1 MKDGLIKIAAAVPEL
16 RLADTVFNGEAIFAR
31 IEEAEKQGVKALVL
45 PALCLTGA
53 TCGDLFFQSTL
64 LQSAEQALQRLL
76 ERTAEKDL
84 LIALGLPLAFEGRL
98 YSCAAVCA
106 RGRLLGL
113 VPKVVLRPDEQ
124 RWFSPWAGERQNISF
139 AGQMSSIGKNLL
151 FFCENLPALRVGAD
165 FDTELFAPESPS
177 AGLALGGASLMLN
190 LSAENE
196 QVTRPA
202 FRRMLLKTQSAR
214 LSCGY
219 VTAGAG
225 EGESTTDQVFSGH
238 CLIAENGEILN
249 ESRFQSG
256 LCLSEIDLNFLD
268 FERRVRGSWAL
279 SEEKLH
285 KIDFSLKLAETSLS
299 RRISP
304 SPFVPENPEE
314 RRERCE
320 EIFRLAALG
329 LKQRMTHTGAK
340 KLVLGLSGGLDSTLA
355 LLIALR
361 ATAMLELPTTAIQAV
376 SMPCF
381 GTTSRTRGN
390 AEKLAEELKVSFR
403 TVDIS
408 ESVRRHFADLGHDEN
423 RRTVVYENAQARERT
438 QLLMDLANGMNA
450 LVVGTGDLSELAL
463 GWATYNG
470 DHMSMYGVNA
480 GIPKTLVHHLVQYSA
495 DTAETEGLAAVLR
508 DILETPVSPEL
519 LPAEDGDIS
528 QKTEEL
534 VGPYALH
541 DFFLYHL
548 LRRGSPPKTV
558 LRLADYAF
566 AGTYEQET
574 IKAWLKIFLRRF
586 FAQQYKRSCLPDGPQ
601 VGSLSLSPRSG
612 LKMPS
617 DAVCRLWLETLENF

>member
-1 MKDGLIKIAAAVPEL
+1 MKNGLIKVAAAVPEL
-16 RLADTVFNGEAIFAR
+16 RLADTMFNGEAILTQ
-31 IEEAEKQGVKALVL
+31 INEAEKQGVKVLAL

-64 LQSAEQALQRLL
+64 LGGAEQALVRLL
-76 ERTAEKDL
+76 EQTAGKDL

-106 RGRLLGL
+106 GGRLLGL
-113 VPKVVLRPDEQ
+113 VPKGILQAGEQ
-124 RWFSPWAGERQNISF
+124 RWFSPWIGEQQSINF
-139 AGQMSSIGKNLL
+139 AGQISSIGRNLL
-151 FFCENLPALRVGAD
+151 FFCESLPALCVGVD
-165 FDTELFAPESPS
+165 FGTELSAPESAS
-177 AGLALGGASLMLN
+177 VHLAQRGARLMLN
-190 LSAENE
+190 LSDENE

-219 VTAGAG
+219 VTAGTG

-238 CLIAENGEILN
+238 CLLAENGELLN
-249 ESRFQSG
+249 ESRFQKG
-256 LCLSEIDLNFLD
+256 LCVSEIDLSFLD
-268 FERRVRGSWAL
+268 YERRIRGLSVY
-279 SEEKLH
+279 SEEKMC
-285 KIDFSLKLAETSLS
+285 KIGFPLELTETALS
-299 RRISP
+299 RPVSP
-304 SPFVPENPEE
+304 SPFVPKDPEE

-320 EIFRLAALG
+320 EIMRLAALG
-329 LKQRMTHTGAK
+329 LKQRMAHTGVK
-340 KLVLGLSGGLDSTLA
+340 SLVLGLSGGLDSTLA
-355 LLIALR
+355 LLISLR
-361 ATAMLELPTTAIQAV
+361 ATVMLGLSPTAIQTV

-381 GTTSRTRGN
+381 GTTSRTRSN

-403 TVDIS
+403 TIDIS
-408 ESVRRHFADLGHDEN
+408 EAVRRHFTDLGHDECQ
-423 RRTVVYENAQARERT
+423 RTVVYENAQARERT

-470 DHMSMYGVNA
+470 DHMSMYGVNG
-480 GIPKTLVHHLVQYSA
+480 GIPKTLVRYLVKYSA
-495 DTAETEGLAAVLR
+495 DTAETEGLADVLR

-541 DFFLYHL
+541 DFFIYHL
-548 LRRGSPPKTV
+548 LRRGSSPETV
-558 LRLADYAF
+558 LRLAAHAF
-566 AGTYEQET
+566 AGVYEREI
-574 IKAWLKIFLRRF
+574 IKVWLQTFLRRF

-601 VGSLSLSPRSG
+601 VGSISLSPRGG
-612 LKMPS
+612 LKLPS
-617 DAVCRLWLETLENF
+617 DAVCRLWLETLEKL

>member
-1 MKDGLIKIAAAVPEL
+1 MRDGLIKIAAAVPEL
-16 RLADTVFNGEAIFAR
+16 RLADTVFNGEAILTR
-31 IEEAEKQGVKALVL
+31 IDEAEQQGVKVLAL

-53 TCGDLFFQSTL
+53 TCGDLFFQSAL
-64 LQSAEQALQRLL
+64 LQGAEQALERIL
-76 ERTAEKDL
+76 EQTAERDL

-113 VPKVVLRPDEQ
+113 VPKAGLRSDER
-124 RWFSPWAGERQNISF
+124 RWFSPWTGERQSISF
-139 AGQMSSIGKNLL
+139 AGQMSSIGNNLL
-151 FFCENLPALRVGAD
+151 FFCESLPILCVGVD

-177 AGLALGGASLMLN
+177 VCLTQGGASLMLN

-219 VTAGAG
+219 VMAGAG

-249 ESRFQSG
+249 ESRFRSG
-256 LCLSEIDLNFLD
+256 LCISEIDLSFLD
-268 FERRVRGSWAL
+268 YERRTRGSSAVSGEKPCKIGFLLEITETAL
-279 SEEKLH
+279 SRP
-285 KIDFSLKLAETSLS
+285 IP
-299 RRISP
+299 P

-320 EIFRLAALG
+320 EILQLAALG
-329 LKQRMTHTGAK
+329 LKQRMAHTGAK
-340 KLVLGLSGGLDSTLA
+340 SLVLGLSGGLDSTLA

-361 ATAMLELPTTAIQAV
+361 ATAMLGLPPTAIQTV

-403 TVDIS
+403 TIDIS
-408 ESVRRHFADLGHDEN
+408 EAVRRHFADLGHDES

-438 QLLMDLANGMNA
+438 QLLMDLANGMDA

-480 GIPKTLVHHLVQYSA
+480 GIPKTLVRHLVQYSA
-495 DTAETEGLAAVLR
+495 DIAETEGLAAVLG

-548 LRRGSPPKTV
+548 LRRGSPPETV
-558 LRLADYAF
+558 LRLATHAF
-566 AGTYEQET
+566 AGSYDPET
-574 IKAWLKIFLRRF
+574 IKAWLKTFLRRF

-601 VGSLSLSPRSG
+601 VGSLSLSPRGG

-617 DAVCRLWLETLENF
+617 DAVSGLWLEALEKL

>member
-16 RLADTVFNGEAIFAR
+16 RLADTVFNGETILAR
-31 IEEAEKQGVKALVL
+31 IAEAEKQGVKVLAL

-64 LQSAEQALQRLL
+64 LRGAEQALEQLL
-76 ERTAEKDL
+76 VQTVEKDL
-84 LIALGLPLAFEGRL
+84 LIALGLPLAFEGKL

-113 VPKVVLRPDEQ
+113 VPKSVLRSDEQ
-124 RWFSPWAGERQNISF
+124 RWFSAWTGEQQSIRF
-139 AGQMSSIGKNLL
+139 AGQMSSIGRDLL
-151 FFCENLPALRVGAD
+151 FSCENLPALCVGVD
-165 FDTELFAPESPS
+165 FDTELFAPDCPS
-177 AGLALGGASLMLN
+177 ARLTQGGASLILN

-196 QVTRPA
+196 QVARPA

-219 VTAGAG
+219 IMAGAG

-238 CLIAENGEILN
+238 CLLLENGEILN
-249 ESRFQSG
+249 ESRFQTG
-256 LCLSEIDLNFLD
+256 LCVSEIDLNFLD
-268 FERRVRGSWAL
+268 YERRSRGL
-279 SEEKLH
+279 SAILGEKLC
-285 KIDFSLKLAETSLS
+285 KIDFPLEITETALS
-299 RRISP
+299 RPISS
-304 SPFVPENPEE
+304 SPFIPENLEG

-320 EIFRLAALG
+320 EILQLAALG
-329 LKQRMTHTGAK
+329 LKRRMAHTGAK
-340 KLVLGLSGGLDSTLA
+340 SLVLGLSGGLDSTLA

-361 ATAMLELPTTAIQAV
+361 ATAMLGLPPTAIQAV

-381 GTTSRTRGN
+381 GTTSRTRDN
-390 AEKLAEELKVSFR
+390 AEKLAEEFQVSFR
-403 TVDIS
+403 TIDIS
-408 ESVRRHFADLGHDEN
+408 EAVRRHFADLGHEESQ
-423 RRTVVYENAQARERT
+423 RTVVYENAQARERT
-438 QLLMDLANGMNA
+438 QLLMDLANGMDA

-480 GIPKTLVHHLVQYSA
+480 GIPKTLVRHLVQYSA
-495 DTAETEGLAAVLR
+495 DIAETESLAAILR

-519 LPAEDGDIS
+519 LPAENGDIS

-548 LRRGSPPKTV
+548 LRRGSPAETV
-558 LRLADYAF
+558 LRLANYAF
-566 AGTYEQET
+566 AGTYDPET
-574 IKAWLKIFLRRF
+574 IKVWLKTFLRRF
-586 FAQQYKRSCLPDGPQ
+586 FAQQYKRSCLPDGPR
-601 VGSLSLSPRSG
+601 VGSVSLSPRGG
-612 LKMPS
+612 LKLPS
-617 DAVCRLWLETLENF
+617 DAVSRLWLESLEK